1 MFSSI
6 TGFFGAARGRF
17 TDRCAAF
24 GRRAF
29 EKVTCAV

>member
-1 MFSSI
+1 MLSSI
-6 TGFFGAARGRF
+6 TAFFEAVPGRF
-17 TDRCAAF
+17 VVRCAAF